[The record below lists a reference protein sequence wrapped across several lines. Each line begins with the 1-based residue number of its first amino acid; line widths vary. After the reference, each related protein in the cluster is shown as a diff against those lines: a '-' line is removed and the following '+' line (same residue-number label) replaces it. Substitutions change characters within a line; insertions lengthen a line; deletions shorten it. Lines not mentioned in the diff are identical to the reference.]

1 MKKFVS
7 IILTIIMTSLCVVG
21 CTVVGYAEDVSA
33 PDMRVFVNGN
43 RYSQQYILNESTMI
57 SAQLTDESVFD
68 RFAKVVVDLS
78 CNKEVVID
86 ESPVYGMELRPY
98 LYTETETGYRAEIN
112 GADFMA
118 KYTGVS
124 FLLKAI
130 AKGDPAVSFTAVG
143 ITKEGLC
150 EDLVLSVDIPN
161 NKVYEKDEIP
171 HIVTE
176 IKPPVFGDKFLFT
189 SFGHIFA
196 YKPQTPTEIMRMLS
210 SSDSDSVIKYLP
222 ADAAVRENVVSGDIF
237 ALEFEGKL
245 CDFVQVFV
253 MGDANSDGLITSADA
268 RAVLRYAA
276 SLETDINNANNSCD
290 VNHDGSVNAADARM
304 ILRVAAQ
311 LDYFRFKDVT
321 VWQNQQYKIG
331 PLVSASDGGFLWRCT
346 VSEENA
352 IEITGKIEQSVDNA
366 GKTPEE
372 IIVGAP
378 ALQTFILKPLKQGEF
393 YVHFELIRS
402 WESEPI
408 EEFGFTVVVDD
419 IL

>member
-1 MKKFVS
+1 
-7 IILTIIMTSLCVVG
+7 
-21 CTVVGYAEDVSA
+21 
-33 PDMRVFVNGN
+33 
-43 RYSQQYILNESTMI
+43 
-57 SAQLTDESVFD
+57 
-68 RFAKVVVDLS
+68 
-78 CNKEVVID
+78 
-86 ESPVYGMELRPY
+86 
-98 LYTETETGYRAEIN
+98 
-112 GADFMA
+112 
-118 KYTGVS
+118 
-124 FLLKAI
+124 
-130 AKGDPAVSFTAVG
+130 
-143 ITKEGLC
+143 
-150 EDLVLSVDIPN
+150 
-161 NKVYEKDEIP
+161 
-171 HIVTE
+171 
-176 IKPPVFGDKFLFT
+176 
-189 SFGHIFA
+189 
-196 YKPQTPTEIMRMLS
+196 
-210 SSDSDSVIKYLP
+210 
-222 ADAAVRENVVSGDIF
+222 
-237 ALEFEGKL
+237 
-245 CDFVQVFV
+245 